1 MTEEPSL
8 KPVVWVGSSRRDLRA
23 FPDPVQDHMGYAI
36 YVAQRGGK
44 HRDAKVLSGFSGAGV
59 LEVVKDFRGDTFRA
73 VYTLR
78 YAGTVYVLHA
88 FQKKSKTG
96 RENASARH
104 RANRTAAVRGREN
117 SQGREF
123 MSKKG
128 YEVGSRNVFKDLGI
142 PHAEEHL
149 VKAQLVFKI
158 DSIMKSRRL
167 KQAEAADLLGIKQ
180 PDVSMML
187 RGEFRQFSV
196 ERLLRF
202 LVALDH
208 DVEIIVKPHRGRN
221 DAAALHVS

>member
-1 MTEEPSL
+1 
-8 KPVVWVGSSRRDLRA
+8 
-23 FPDPVQDHMGYAI
+23 
-36 YVAQRGGK
+36 
-44 HRDAKVLSGFSGAGV
+44 
-59 LEVVKDFRGDTFRA
+59 
-73 VYTLR
+73 
-78 YAGTVYVLHA
+78 
-88 FQKKSKTG
+88 
-96 RENASARH
+96 
-104 RANRTAAVRGREN
+104 
-117 SQGREF
+117 
-123 MSKKG
+123 MSEKG

-158 DSIMKSRRL
+158 DSIMKNRRL

-180 PDVSMML
+180 PDVSKML

-208 DVEIIVKPHRGRN
+208 DVEIVIKPHRGKD